1 MEYLIGVLLCSLFF
15 YASTEPLET
24 VKCILSPL
32 QESADHEAVGQVNVN
47 ISDGASKVVVIHTKP
62 ELETVLHFVST
73 LFHSNRAQG
82 DCSEVVGV
90 VGVVDSKTASILH
103 TIASRSNFTLTLV
116 AAVVPSNLLPV
127 TNSDLPNLLDIQP
140 LSHYIETIVSFI
152 DAWNWSRIGLIRDD
166 TLYYQYAAEMLN
178 AKLVESSKTIALNCM
193 VKKSEHHVQHV
204 LQQAK
209 VYDTH
214 ILILSMR
221 KETALFLLK
230 EAQKMDYIWPKYVWI
245 VFCIDIDPDTF
256 TDNDLEGIF
265 LTQDHSRFE
274 LNNILNTLGNYS
286 GYLSSNSDILDIPL
300 PGNDL
305 VKFRGGKRLFN
316 VSVVQLMSPSK
327 SELEVEIAYYD
338 PELKQLNVIH
348 NLSASGNI
356 PQGSTRIVAGYKDS
370 AAAISVVMIIF
381 VSIFTFVTIIFA
393 FYIYFRDEPE
403 IRATSFSVSLAMFL
417 GCYLMLLFM
426 PALMIEGQPD
436 GWLGFNGDI
445 MCNILVVCSGVS
457 VPPVLILAALFVK
470 MLRVYAIFMKPFSF
484 KQKLFS
490 NAFLFLYI
498 SLILLPNLLIL
509 IFWIALDPFINVT
522 TMSLGKSH
530 LVIFERCQSN
540 YTLIWVDL
548 QFVYTSSIII
558 AVAVLAFKSSEI
570 RFKNFRDTKAT
581 NAFAFLFIFT
591 DVIFIV
597 YWFFIRSL
605 GQTNSIEK
613 KLLVIVCVT
622 HFTLPILCQVF
633 LFVPKVYPPII
644 RHWKKNAVK
653 SK

>member
-15 YASTEPLET
+15 YTSTEPLET

-32 QESADHEAVGQVNVN
+32 QESAEEAVGQMNVTN
-47 ISDGASKVVVIHTKP
+47 IDGASKVVVIHTKQ
-62 ELETVLHFVST
+62 EFETVLHFVST
-73 LFHSNRAQG
+73 LFHSNR

-90 VGVVDSKTASILH
+90 VGDVDYKTASILH
-103 TIASRSNFTLTLV
+103 TLASRSNFTLTLV
-116 AAVVPSNLLPV
+116 AAVAPSNLLPV
-127 TNSDLPNLLDIQP
+127 TNSDLPNLLDIHP

-166 TLYYQYAAEMLN
+166 TLYYQYATEKLH
-178 AKLVESSKTIALNCM
+178 AKLAESSKTITLNCI
-193 VKKSEHHVQHV
+193 VKKSEHHIQHI
-204 LQQAK
+204 LQQVK

-214 ILILSMR
+214 TLILSMR

-230 EAQKMDYIWPKYVWI
+230 EAQKLDYIWPKYAWI
-245 VFCIDIDPDTF
+245 VFCIDTDPDTF
-256 TDNDLEGIF
+256 TDNDLEGVF

-274 LNNILNTLGNYS
+274 LDKILNTLGNYS
-286 GYLSSNSDILDIPL
+286 TFLSSNSDILDIPL

-316 VSVVQLMSPSK
+316 VSVVQLMNPSE
-327 SELEVEIAYYD
+327 SELELEIAYYD

-356 PQGSTRIVAGYKDS
+356 PQGSTVIVEYKDS
-370 AAAISVVMIIF
+370 AAVVSVVMIIF
-381 VSIFTFVTIIFA
+381 TSIFTFVTIIFA

-403 IRATSFSVSLAMFL
+403 IRAASFSVSLAMFL

-426 PALMIEGQPD
+426 PLLMIDGQPD

-445 MCNILVVCSGVS
+445 ICNILAVCSGIS
-457 VPPVLILAALFVK
+457 VPSVLILAALFVK
-470 MLRVYAIFMKPFSF
+470 MLRVYAIFMKPFSL
-484 KQKLFS
+484 KRKLFS
-490 NAFLFLYI
+490 NVFLFLYI
-498 SLILLPNLLIL
+498 SLILLPTLLIL
-509 IFWIALDPFINVT
+509 IFWMALDPFKNVT
-522 TMSLGKSH
+522 TVSYEKSH
-530 LVIFERCQSN
+530 LLLIERCEAN
-540 YTLIWVDL
+540 YTLIWIDL
-548 QFVYTSSIII
+548 LFLYTLSIII

-591 DVIFIV
+591 DTLLVI

-605 GQTNSIEK
+605 GRSISIEK
-613 KLLVIVCVT
+613 KLLVTLCVT
-622 HFTLPILCQVF
+622 HFTLPLLCQVF
-633 LFVPKVYPPII
+633 LFIPKVYPPII
-644 RHWKKNAVK
+644 RHLTKNTVK
-653 SK
+653 RKGLTK

>member
-15 YASTEPLET
+15 YTSTEPLET

-32 QESADHEAVGQVNVN
+32 QEEAVGQMNVSN
-47 ISDGASKVVVIHTKP
+47 SDGASKVVVIHTKP
-62 ELETVLHFVST
+62 EFETVLHFVST
-73 LFHSNRAQG
+73 FFHPNRAQG

-90 VGVVDSKTASILH
+90 VGVVDFKTASILH
-103 TIASRSNFTLTLV
+103 TLASRSNLTLTLV
-116 AAVVPSNLLPV
+116 AAVAPSNFLPV
-127 TNSDLPNLLDIQP
+127 TNLDLPNLLDIHP

-166 TLYYQYAAEMLN
+166 TLYYQYATEMLH
-178 AKLVESSKTIALNCM
+178 AKLAESSKTITLNCI
-193 VKKSEHHVQHV
+193 VKKYEHHIQHV

-230 EAQKMDYIWPKYVWI
+230 EAQKMDFVWPKYAWI

-256 TDNDLEGIF
+256 TADDLEGMF

-274 LNNILNTLGNYS
+274 ILNSLGNYS
-286 GYLSSNSDILDIPL
+286 RFLSSNSVMADVLDIPI
-300 PGNDL
+300 PGYGL
-305 VKFRGGKRLFN
+305 VKFREGKRLFN
-316 VSVVQLMSPSK
+316 VTIVQLMSPSK
-327 SELEVEIAYYD
+327 SELELEIAYYD
-338 PELKQLNVIH
+338 PELKQLNVIN

-356 PQGSTRIVAGYKDS
+356 PQGNTMIVEYKDS
-370 AAAISVVMIIF
+370 AAAVSVVMIIF

-417 GCYLMLLFM
+417 GCYLMLLFL
-426 PALMIEGQPD
+426 PLLMIDGQPD

-445 MCNILVVCSGVS
+445 ICNMLVVCSGIS
-457 VPPVLILAALFVK
+457 VPSVLILAALFVK
-470 MLRVYAIFMKPFSF
+470 MLRVYAILMNPFSL
-484 KQKLFS
+484 KRKLFS

-498 SLILLPNLLIL
+498 SLILLPTLLIF
-509 IFWIALDPFINVT
+509 IFWMALDPFKNVT
-522 TMSLGKSH
+522 TVSYEKSH
-530 LVIFERCQSN
+530 LLLIERCEAD
-540 YTLIWVDL
+540 YTLIWIDL
-548 QFVYTSSIII
+548 LFLYTLSIII

-591 DVIFIV
+591 DTLSVV

-605 GQTNSIEK
+605 GRSISIEK
-613 KLLVIVCVT
+613 KLLVTLCIT
-622 HFTLPILCQVF
+622 HFTLPLLCQVF

-644 RHWKKNAVK
+644 RHLTKNTVK
-653 SK
+653 CKGLTE